1 MSLTRPVPALHTRG
15 LKRAVLG
22 LAALALLANALYML
36 ADPQGWYGAVEG
48 VPDTGPFNPHF
59 VRDIGVAYLSLALMT
74 AAAARWLGA
83 AVPLLWSVTLF
94 LGLHALLHVWDMAA
108 GRLEP
113 DHLLIDAP
121 GVFAP
126 VLVAA
131 LLAFWLRD
139 ERT

>member
-1 MSLTRPVPALHTRG
+1 MSLTRPVPALPQRR
-15 LKRAVLG
+15 LKRAALG
-22 LAALALLANALYML
+22 LTALALFANALHML
-36 ADPQGWYGAVEG
+36 ADPQGWFETIEG

-59 VRDIGVAYLSLALMT
+59 VRDVGVAYLSLALMT
-74 AAAARWLGA
+74 AAAARWLWA
-83 AVPLLWSVTLF
+83 AAPLLWSVTLL

-126 VLVAA
+126 VLVTA

-139 ERT
+139 ERS